1 MGLELDRIALDD
13 FSAHPE
19 GLARAIHAQL
29 PGHQT
34 GAVPV
39 YEIARAL
46 DIEEIREERLSK
58 IEGALITTPEKSF
71 GSILV
76 NANSSFKRRRFT
88 VGHELCHF
96 LDLTHQ
102 ATASTGFQCAK
113 VSFVIPEYMVRH
125 MRQENEADRFAI
137 ELLAPEARVAAFL
150 KSTPDLEQIIA
161 LSEGLW
167 ISKTAAAR
175 RYVELHPE
183 PLAVVLSQHGV
194 ISSIVRPP
202 KFPYLRVWN
211 NHALPATPARSGNE
225 ISDWH
230 EVRATSWLSSPSRSL
245 VRTQTLYQRDGYAMT
260 LMHADLQPSPLIVS

>member
-1 MGLELDRIALDD
+1 MKLELDRIALDD
-13 FSAHPE
+13 FSANPE
-19 GLARAIHAQL
+19 GLARAIHLQL
-29 PGHQT
+29 PDHQT

-58 IEGALITTPEKSF
+58 IEGALVTTPEKSY

-96 LDLTHQ
+96 LDPTHQ
-102 ATASTGFQCAK
+102 ATAANGFQCAK
-113 VSFVIPEYMVRH
+113 VGFVIPEYMLRH
-125 MRQENEADRFAI
+125 LRQENEADRFAI
-137 ELLAPEARVAAFL
+137 ELLAPEARMAVFL
-150 KSTPDLEQIIA
+150 KLAPDLEHVVA
-161 LSEGLW
+161 LSDGLR

-183 PLAVVLSQHGV
+183 PLAIVFSQKDV

-202 KFPYLRVWN
+202 RFPYLRVWN
-211 NHALPATPARSGNE
+211 NHVLPTTPARNGNE
-225 ISDWH
+225 IGDWH
-230 EVRATSWLSSPSRSL
+230 EVRATSWLSNPSRSL
-245 VRTQTLYQRDGYAMT
+245 VRTQTLHQRDGYAMT
-260 LMHADLQPSPLIVS
+260 LMHADLQTSPLIVS